1 MLKKLKNNSDVIYK
15 ETKGNC
21 VICYQEQLCN
31 ILEFMK
37 DFYPRIET
45 HIKSDLDDLFP
56 GICKKI
62 EPNYEFIEQLVFS
75 GLLVAYRNF
84 QYYAFDI
91 SRAPS
96 RAISDSITEAES
108 AFQARDGFVENF
120 KDNIALIRTRVRDSR
135 LNIKNIMVGRRSK
148 TNISILSINDI
159 HNKEIVNS
167 VIKEIEKIDI
177 DAIISMDDITSYIQK
192 GKLFPTYQYVGSPDL
207 ACKRLYN
214 GEIVI
219 VIDRVSC
226 VLVLP
231 VTLSISSRLSIDN
244 LNIPIFSL
252 FERSFILLAF
262 LISILF
268 LGLLISFTTYQSDS
282 LSLRWLSI
290 LKVTQKGVV
299 FPIFYE
305 VAIIIAL
312 FELFYLIGF
321 RQSKFTIS
329 STVVLIGG
337 LIIGEN
343 LVTSGVTGV
352 FIMTFTAITFL
363 MTFVVS
369 SNVTI
374 LMSISVVRILIMIS
388 SFYLGLYGVIL
399 AAILLVYLMYRQTTF
414 GVHYFYPFIPFDVSG
429 IKKFFT
435 SSSSLKNNTRD
446 EPLKVKNKYRRSIR

>member
-1 MLKKLKNNSDVIYK
+1 M
-15 ETKGNC
+15 
-21 VICYQEQLCN
+21 
-31 ILEFMK
+31 
-37 DFYPRIET
+37 
-45 HIKSDLDDLFP
+45 
-56 GICKKI
+56 
-62 EPNYEFIEQLVFS
+62 
-75 GLLVAYRNF
+75 
-84 QYYAFDI
+84 
-91 SRAPS
+91 
-96 RAISDSITEAES
+96 
-108 AFQARDGFVENF
+108 
-120 KDNIALIRTRVRDSR
+120 
-135 LNIKNIMVGRRSK
+135 
-148 TNISILSINDI
+148 
-159 HNKEIVNS
+159 
-167 VIKEIEKIDI
+167 
-177 DAIISMDDITSYIQK
+177 
-192 GKLFPTYQYVGSPDL
+192 
-207 ACKRLYN
+207 
-214 GEIVI
+214 
-219 VIDRVSC
+219 
-226 VLVLP
+226 
-231 VTLSISSRLSIDN
+231 
-244 LNIPIFSL
+244 
-252 FERSFILLAF
+252 LAF